1 MRDEENWLK
10 SLVRQ
15 IEQLQNS
22 GIVRRIATRWLSRP
36 VHRRGWQFSD
46 VTLNAAY
53 GSLNARSTVL
63 FKKKYHEHNA
73 RVKSVIPQEKLL
85 VFNVLEGWKPLC
97 DFLGVEVPKLSFPRE
112 NVDCSHGRQIIEGQ
126 LREFNF
132 IVLIVISVLVF
143 IVAVLY
149 SA

>member
-1 MRDEENWLK
+1 M
-10 SLVRQ
+10 
-15 IEQLQNS
+15 
-22 GIVRRIATRWLSRP
+22 
-36 VHRRGWQFSD
+36 
-46 VTLNAAY
+46 
-53 GSLNARSTVL
+53 
-63 FKKKYHEHNA
+63 
-73 RVKSVIPQEKLL
+73 
-85 VFNVLEGWKPLC
+85 
-97 DFLGVEVPKLSFPRE
+97 PKLSFPRE